1 MSPLLE
7 VQNLSI
13 GFGAEPPVVSS
24 VNFTVNAGGTLAIVG
39 ESGSGKTLTCRS
51 ILRILPAAAQM
62 RSGMINFGVNA
73 SKQELLALSLR
84 LVTCCGVA

>member
-24 VNFTVNAGGTLAIVG
+24 VNFTVNPGGTLAIVG
-39 ESGSGKTLTCRS
+39 ESGSGKNFNMPFHPSYFTRCGTN
-51 ILRILPAAAQM
+51 AQ
-62 RSGMINFGVNA
+62 RYD
-73 SKQELLALSLR
+73 
-84 LVTCCGVA
+84 